1 MRTARGMTLLE
12 LLMTLALAAIL
23 AGMAWPAY
31 QQQMLRAQL
40 AEARAALLEN
50 LHFVQRWRLESRL
63 RQAEWPGLPRQG
75 TRDFDIQLGS
85 ASPGTDSA
93 GQASFRLLARP
104 KTGHRLAGRLL
115 LSVDQDGNLLQC
127 GPDEGAVPAPC
138 RAWGD

>member
-1 MRTARGMTLLE
+1 MRPVRGMTLLE
-12 LLMTLALAAIL
+12 LLFALAVVGIL

-50 LHFVQRWRLESRL
+50 LHFVQRWSLESRS
-63 RQAEWPGLPRQG
+63 RAVAWPALPRPG

-85 ASPGTDSA
+85 ASPGMDSA
-93 GQASFRLLARP
+93 GLARFRLLARP
-104 KTGHRLAGRLL
+104 KAGHRLAGRLL

-127 GPDEGAVPAPC
+127 GPDEPGLQSC
-138 RAWGD
+138 GAWGD